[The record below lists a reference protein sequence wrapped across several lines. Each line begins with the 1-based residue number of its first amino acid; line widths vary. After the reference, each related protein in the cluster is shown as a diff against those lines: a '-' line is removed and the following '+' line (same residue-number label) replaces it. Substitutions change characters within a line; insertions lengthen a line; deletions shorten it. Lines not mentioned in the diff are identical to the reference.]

1 MEINTQIVVL
11 RDEIRNVLGQNVRLE
26 VQAELHSAEIH
37 SQQGK
42 INCMSPILW
51 IDLHSAQ
58 NAYVRTNPGS
68 GGGKPEATSGKPEAT
83 SGKPEAA
90 SGKPEATSGKP
101 EAASGC
107 AESPNGTAAARS
119 QIRRLYQH

>member
-1 MEINTQIVVL
+1 ML

-42 INCMSPILW
+42 INCMSPIFW

-68 GGGKPEATSGKPEAT
+68 GGGKPET
-83 SGKPEAA
+83 
-90 SGKPEATSGKP
+90 TSGKP